1 MDPRLIQI
9 KVNDLIHLLN
19 WKYDEEVVVE
29 VGGTATSGLQNSEDA
44 NPKWTRPF
52 GTVHY
57 NKDAFIVIKNISRN
71 PTVPSEPND
80 TLIGHHLK
88 PEEKDEVQPDD

>member
-29 VGGTATSGLQNSEDA
+29 VGGTAVGGIHQAEGV
-44 NPKWTRPF
+44 NPKWSTPF
-52 GTVHY
+52 GLRKY
-57 NKDAFIVIKNISRN
+57 NNDAFIIIKNISRN
-71 PTVPSEPND
+71 PVVPSEPDD